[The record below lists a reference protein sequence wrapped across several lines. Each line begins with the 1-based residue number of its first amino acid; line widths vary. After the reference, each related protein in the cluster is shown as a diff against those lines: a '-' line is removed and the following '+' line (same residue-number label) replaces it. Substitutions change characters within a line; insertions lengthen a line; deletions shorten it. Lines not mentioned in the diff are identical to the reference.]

1 MAEEEKDEVLDKKG
15 SKGTGE
21 GCTCRSEGTE
31 ESGPEK
37 GKRVK

>member
-1 MAEEEKDEVLDKKG
+1 MAEEEKDEVLD
-15 SKGTGE
+15 KGTGE